1 MKNSKKY
8 GLDYLREQ
16 KGYLLYLLIYVFLL
30 FVWWLCDLPWQP
42 MAYLFLLLTVFAS
55 IQLLYGLQGY
65 IRRRELLEM
74 YTRQAA
80 EGVFAAEE
88 EKEGLEGDWYGLV
101 KAWHEEYERQKE
113 QNQEEKEQSGKY
125 YTLWSHQIKTPIAA
139 MNLLLQEEEPD
150 LKSLK
155 QELWKAEQYVDMAL
169 QYQRLDRSGR
179 DLVLK
184 EYPLETLVKK
194 AVKNM
199 ASVFIY
205 NKTGIQIEAMPGN
218 VLTDEKWF
226 LFVLE
231 QVLGNAVKYT
241 AGRENGKTRIYS
253 GRTDKGE
260 TVIVEDNGIGIRR
273 EDIPRVF
280 EWGYTGYNGRR
291 EKRSTGIGLFLC
303 RQVMDMLGQSIE
315 IESEEGKGTRVIL
328 GVSRKKFDME

>member
-1 MKNSKKY
+1 
-8 GLDYLREQ
+8 
-16 KGYLLYLLIYVFLL
+16 
-30 FVWWLCDLPWQP
+30 
-42 MAYLFLLLTVFAS
+42 
-55 IQLLYGLQGY
+55 
-65 IRRRELLEM
+65 
-74 YTRQAA
+74 
-80 EGVFAAEE
+80 
-88 EKEGLEGDWYGLV
+88 
-101 KAWHEEYERQKE
+101 
-113 QNQEEKEQSGKY
+113 
-125 YTLWSHQIKTPIAA
+125 
-139 MNLLLQEEEPD
+139 
-150 LKSLK
+150 
-155 QELWKAEQYVDMAL
+155 
-169 QYQRLDRSGR
+169 
-179 DLVLK
+179 
-184 EYPLETLVKK
+184 
-194 AVKNM
+194 M

-205 NKTGIQIEAMPGN
+205 NKTGLQIEAMPGN

-231 QVLGNAVKYT
+231 QVLSNAVKYT
-241 AGRENGKTRIYS
+241 AGRENGKIRIYS

>member
-1 MKNSKKY
+1 
-8 GLDYLREQ
+8 
-16 KGYLLYLLIYVFLL
+16 
-30 FVWWLCDLPWQP
+30 
-42 MAYLFLLLTVFAS
+42 
-55 IQLLYGLQGY
+55 
-65 IRRRELLEM
+65 M

-101 KAWHEEYERQKE
+101 KAWHEEYERQKD

-241 AGRENGKTRIYS
+241 AGRENGKIRIYS

>member
-1 MKNSKKY
+1 
-8 GLDYLREQ
+8 
-16 KGYLLYLLIYVFLL
+16 
-30 FVWWLCDLPWQP
+30 
-42 MAYLFLLLTVFAS
+42 
-55 IQLLYGLQGY
+55 
-65 IRRRELLEM
+65 
-74 YTRQAA
+74 
-80 EGVFAAEE
+80 
-88 EKEGLEGDWYGLV
+88 
-101 KAWHEEYERQKE
+101 
-113 QNQEEKEQSGKY
+113 
-125 YTLWSHQIKTPIAA
+125 
-139 MNLLLQEEEPD
+139 
-150 LKSLK
+150 
-155 QELWKAEQYVDMAL
+155 
-169 QYQRLDRSGR
+169 
-179 DLVLK
+179 
-184 EYPLETLVKK
+184 
-194 AVKNM
+194 M

-241 AGRENGKTRIYS
+241 AGRENGKIRIYS

-303 RQVMDMLGQSIE
+303 RQAMDMLGQSIE

>member
-1 MKNSKKY
+1 MKNRKKY

-16 KGYLLYLLIYVFLL
+16 KGYLLYLLIYIFLL

-55 IQLLYGLQGY
+55 IQLLYGLRGY
-65 IRRRELLEM
+65 IRRRKLLEM

-101 KAWHEEYERQKE
+101 KAWHEEYERQKD

-205 NKTGIQIEAMPGN
+205 
-218 VLTDEKWF
+218 
-226 LFVLE
+226 
-231 QVLGNAVKYT
+231 
-241 AGRENGKTRIYS
+241 
-253 GRTDKGE
+253 
-260 TVIVEDNGIGIRR
+260 
-273 EDIPRVF
+273 
-280 EWGYTGYNGRR
+280 
-291 EKRSTGIGLFLC
+291 
-303 RQVMDMLGQSIE
+303 
-315 IESEEGKGTRVIL
+315 
-328 GVSRKKFDME
+328 